1 MDHLQLLS
9 PLRLTRAV
17 LAFLLGV
24 LLAAVSLPA
33 LAAYQPRTEYYA
45 NMEGGRVGWS
55 GAEVCAQYPNN
66 TYLYNGW
73 QGPGCYSSTPTDPT
87 YPGFLGLVSSRQVC
101 LYGGALNAGVCSGNP
116 TCPAGQQFDTAT
128 ASCKDVA
135 CAPGEI
141 KNPITNL
148 CEKDCSDVAG
158 RVAGTAANHAI
169 LSVSDPSSYNGNAS
183 FCVEGCAATAQ
194 GGVKCYWSDA
204 PSGGDDVVR
213 IGGHCEGQGPFS
225 FNGRNCASYGGG
237 ISDVDTVETDPS
249 KPWWDAGKGPSDCAK
264 SGGAWGQVNGQNVCI
279 KPGAGQTNVQTSG
292 KDTGTTKSATTPDG
306 SGGTTTKSET
316 TSTECKDG
324 KCTSTTTTTT
334 GGTNA
339 NGTPKTDSTETKS
352 ETENQTE
359 FCKKNPADPRCTNT
373 NDGKGSWAGGCGG
386 FTCSGDAVQC
396 ALAREVYQRNCEST
410 ASNSFTDLADAA
422 GAGTDTGANYI
433 QSEKST
439 AAISA
444 QAKFSESLQSSPI
457 AATCPA
463 SRSIGLPGGYTVDVS
478 FEKACE
484 FAGYL
489 GFFVQAFAYLSAAL
503 IVLRNPTA

>member
-9 PLRLTRAV
+9 PRRLARAFGAFLVGLLVALIAVPAMALTKAQLPLYTVVEDVVFLKMRVYSVVHGCGGSYPSGWDGAEEGYIQDDTVSCGWTAV
-17 LAFLLGV
+17 LRRSKCIEPQFMNTTT
-24 LLAAVSLPA
+24 
-33 LAAYQPRTEYYA
+33 YQCDTPPPPD
-45 NMEGGRVGWS
+45 
-55 GAEVCAQYPNN
+55 CAQ
-66 TYLYNGW
+66 
-73 QGPGCYSSTPTDPT
+73 
-87 YPGFLGLVSSRQVC
+87 
-101 LYGGALNAGVCSGNP
+101 
-116 TCPAGQQFDTAT
+116 
-128 ASCKDVA
+128 
-135 CAPGEI
+135 GEI
-141 KNPITNL
+141 RNPITNL
-148 CEKDCSDVAG
+148 CEKDCSNVAG
-158 RVAGTAANHAI
+158 RVAGTSANHAI

-225 FNGRNCASYGGG
+225 FNGRNCASYSGG
-237 ISDVDTVETDPS
+237 ISDIDTVETSPTT
-249 KPWWDAGKGPSDCAK
+249 PWWDSGKGPNECAK

-339 NGTPKTDSTETKS
+339 NGTPKTDTTETKS

-396 ALAREVYQRNCEST
+396 ALAREVHQRNCEAT

-422 GAGTDTGANYI
+422 GAGTDTGAGYI

-444 QAKFSESLQSSPI
+444 QSKFNESLQSSPI

-463 SRSIGLPGGYTVDVS
+463 SRSIAVPGGFSVDVS